1 MQTSEWFSF
10 PRQPQPA
17 PKFITIALHQ
27 RLSLG
32 EQSPGGVK
40 PHALPGFSR
49 RGFDSAGLGWAQDSA
64 FLSSSGGIL
73 MLPAPELEEH
83 RLEA

>member
-1 MQTSEWFSF
+1 MVQL
-10 PRQPQPA
+10 PQAAPA
-17 PKFITIALHQ
+17 CTQVYNHCFASAL
-27 RLSLG
+27 
-32 EQSPGGVK
+32 EPGGAIPWGCE
-40 PHALPGFSR
+40 PHALPGFSP